1 MQCCLL
7 NGDHGWSTNVFHHQ
21 IFIGIGKDILL
32 LVPILTARDD
42 LVADKMRSSS
52 LLLVVRLADVMIGLL
67 LVIQVGTDGGS
78 LKRIRNRACIADGLL
93 VGVGMRL
100 LVLLLH
106 HKLTLPGPRR
116 LNHHGRSLMWS
127 RLENVF

>member
-7 NGDHGWSTNVFHHQ
+7 NGNHGWSTNVFHHQ
-21 IFIGIGKDILL
+21 IFIGIGKNILL
-32 LVPILTARDD
+32 LVPILTARVD

-52 LLLVVRLADVMIGLL
+52 LLLMVRLADVMTGLL
-67 LVIQVGTDGGS
+67 LMIKVGTDGGS

-106 HKLTLPGPRR
+106 CSGLLALYPNR
-116 LNHHGRSLMWS
+116 
-127 RLENVF
+127 NVLVLLCLCLR

>member
-21 IFIGIGKDILL
+21 IFIGIGKNILL
-32 LVPILTARDD
+32 LVPILTARVD

-52 LLLVVRLADVMIGLL
+52 LLLMVRLADVMTGLL
-67 LVIQVGTDGGS
+67 LMIKVGTDGGS

-106 HKLTLPGPRR
+106 CSGLLALYPNR
-116 LNHHGRSLMWS
+116 
-127 RLENVF
+127 NVLVLLCLCLR

>member
-7 NGDHGWSTNVFHHQ
+7 NGDHGRSTNVFHHQ
-21 IFIGIGKDILL
+21 IFIGIGKNILL
-32 LVPILTARDD
+32 LVPILTARVD

-52 LLLVVRLADVMIGLL
+52 LLLMVRLANVMIGLL
-67 LVIQVGTDGGS
+67 LMIQVGTDGGS

-106 HKLTLPGPRR
+106 CSGLLALYPNR
-116 LNHHGRSLMWS
+116 
-127 RLENVF
+127 NVLVLLCLCLR